1 MSNPSLRDIE
11 NAIKELT
18 GDPCSGAIADWTPS
32 IAVCV
37 HDLISRDTK
46 SSSEPKGKSVGEGPD
61 DLTGAKDRGD
71 HAGRATRVVK
81 AVETR

>member
-1 MSNPSLRDIE
+1 VSNPSLADIE

-32 IAVCV
+32 IAACV
-37 HDLISRDTK
+37 HDLITGGPK
-46 SSSEPKGKSVGEGPD
+46 SSGEPKGKSVGQGPD

-81 AVETR
+81 AAETR